1 MNDAVLCLCGGV
13 GGAKLAH
20 GLSRIV
26 APGDLRIVVNTGDDF
41 QHLGLHISPDL
52 DTVLYTLAGAADPER
67 GWGRAAETWR
77 FMEALTAAGAPAWFQ
92 LGDKDLAVHLYRTW
106 ALEQGM
112 SLAQATRELGRS
124 FGIEHR
130 LLPMSDDPVRTRVL
144 TDQGELAFQDYFVR
158 LACRPRV
165 KSIAFA
171 GAGRARANPEFAAL
185 AAGGADAVILC
196 PSNPFLSLAPILA
209 LPNVRSALCAARA
222 PVVAVSPVVGGKA
235 LKGPTARIMKEL
247 GMAAGNPAIARCYG
261 DFLDGLI
268 IDESDEDE
276 RAAVERLG
284 MAVTTAN
291 IVMNSLQDRIDL
303 AQLSLRFAASLRP

>member
-1 MNDAVLCLCGGV
+1 MNDAILCLCGGV

-26 APGDLRIVVNTGDDF
+26 APDRLRIVVNTGDDF
-41 QHLGLHISPDL
+41 QHLGLRISPDL
-52 DTVLYTLAGAADPER
+52 DTVLYTLAGVADPVR

-77 FMEALTAAGAPAWFQ
+77 FMAALAAAGAPDWFQ

-106 ALEQGM
+106 ALGQGM
-112 SLAQATRELGRS
+112 GLAQATRELGRS
-124 FGIEHR
+124 FGVEHR
-130 LLPMSDDPVRTRVL
+130 LLPMSDDPVQTRVL

-165 KSIAFA
+165 KSIEFA

-185 AAGGADAVILC
+185 AADGADAIILC
-196 PSNPFLSLAPILA
+196 PSNPFLSLAPILSLRHIRAA
-209 LPNVRSALCAARA
+209 LRAARA

-235 LKGPTARIMKEL
+235 LKGPTARIMEEL
-247 GMAAGNPAIARCYG
+247 GMAAGNLSIARYYG

-268 IDESDEDE
+268 IDESDENE
-276 RAAVERLG
+276 GAAIERLG
-284 MAVTTAN
+284 IAATAAG

-303 AQLSLRFAASLRP
+303 AQTSLRFAASLRP